1 MKFKKGL
8 TKNNPFDIIKIQ
20 TREEIKKMTIRDLYN
35 WAVANGIEDFEI
47 QIQYRDDG
55 GYYSGTDSCE
65 QSDIEIDAIHNE
77 VIL

>member
-1 MKFKKGL
+1 
-8 TKNNPFDIIKIQ
+8 
-20 TREEIKKMTIRDLYN
+20 MTIRDLYN
-35 WAVANGIEDFEI
+35 WAVENGVENFEI

-65 QSDIEIDAIHNE
+65 QDNIEINHLNNE